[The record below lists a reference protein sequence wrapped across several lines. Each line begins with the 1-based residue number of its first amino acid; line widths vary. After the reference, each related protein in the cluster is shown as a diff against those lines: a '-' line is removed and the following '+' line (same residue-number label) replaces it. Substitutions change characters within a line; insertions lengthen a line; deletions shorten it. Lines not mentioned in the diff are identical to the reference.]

1 MIGVEAADA
10 VGMTASLK
18 VGKVVTLDNV
28 GLFADGAAV
37 KTIGT
42 ETFRVCSR
50 LVDEI
55 VIPTR
60 FATPSNSAT
69 TMHELCVYVCVC
81 VLSADESIVVTLVH
95 DDDDDV
101 EFLLLLFGW
110 LFAGRRVV
118 SGVGWC
124 IGDCRY
130 QVSENIITGQ
140 TMVNI
145 IRYHQ
150 VPTWTLIGCCSRW
163 SGLMSR
169 SRPCR

>member
-1 MIGVEAADA
+1 M
-10 VGMTASLK
+10 SC
-18 VGKVVTLDNV
+18 
-28 GLFADGAAV
+28 
-37 KTIGT
+37 
-42 ETFRVCSR
+42 VC
-50 LVDEI
+50 
-55 VIPTR
+55 
-60 FATPSNSAT
+60 
-69 TMHELCVYVCVC
+69 VCVC
-81 VLSADESIVVTLVH
+81 VLSADESMVVTLVY
-95 DDDDDV
+95 DDDDDD
-101 EFLLLLFGW
+101 EFLLLLFVW

-118 SGVGWC
+118 LRVGWC